1 MNRNIHTTRTGGFAM
16 LTKAFPDA
24 SSSQLFSEEN
34 CQIRRARSDP
44 EEIRNLLPGGVVRTC
59 LRCGQRPIDEQ
70 GFMDG
75 VPGLPQPLCRRCKR
89 FQILRIGWPL
99 YKYRYKI
106 HTVTPNRRI
115 KILSLTA
122 DLRSFVYKHW
132 FNNKEKHVKLSTII
146 GIIFGACSWTFKRI
160 SPASRPPNWAAFS
173 LITEE
178 RTYDFVCYHPN
189 IIECCVLGLQELIQR
204 PFNRHALY
212 KVLDFHVLSLGEFLW
227 MRARFKLNE
236 MATLEGVTETLMLW
250 VILMKSAL
258 QATNVAH
265 KIRFLARNTYI
276 LCPLWC

>member
-1 MNRNIHTTRTGGFAM
+1 MTSVKKNQRRHTVTALLNKSYVPERVVWTPGTIRWDLPDEIDSEKKERRRWRGCFKSQKSSSSDSEEVSPAQCPSPWLETPLKAPMNRNIHTTRTGGFAM

-115 KILSLTA
+115 KISGLLYTNIGS
-122 DLRSFVYKHW
+122 
-132 FNNKEKHVKLSTII
+132 II
-146 GIIFGACSWTFKRI
+146 RK
-160 SPASRPPNWAAFS
+160 N
-173 LITEE
+173 
-178 RTYDFVCYHPN
+178 
-189 IIECCVLGLQELIQR
+189 
-204 PFNRHALY
+204 
-212 KVLDFHVLSLGEFLW
+212 
-227 MRARFKLNE
+227 M
-236 MATLEGVTETLMLW
+236 
-250 VILMKSAL
+250 
-258 QATNVAH
+258 
-265 KIRFLARNTYI
+265 
-276 LCPLWC
+276 